1 MGYDSFS
8 GKLGVTVTWNPQ
20 NNGPTSLY
28 GTVQAPTTLPKS
40 ITYVKGGNLA
50 NGVNVVYSAL
60 LTIAASGSTTVDLTS
75 ITEVLGSSKTFARIK
90 AVVIQ
95 LLSVADDS
103 ANGSACSSVT
113 VGNAATNAN
122 KLFFT
127 AGTDSIDLAN
137 GDVVAWGTGAAAGIA
152 VDGTHKNVKI
162 LNNDGA
168 VGAKVLLTVLG
179 ADA

>member
-20 NNGPTSLY
+20 NNGPTASY
-28 GTVQAPTTLPKS
+28 GTVQAPTTLAKS

-60 LTIAASGSTTVDLTS
+60 LTIAASGSTTIDLTS
-75 ITEVLGSSKTFARIK
+75 ITEVLGSSKAFARIK
-90 AVVIQ
+90 AVIIQ
-95 LLSVADDS
+95 LLSTADDS
-103 ANGSACSSVT
+103 TNGSACSGIT
-113 VGNAATNAN
+113 VGNAASTPN
-122 KLFFT
+122 KLFMH
-127 AGTDSIDLAN
+127 AGTDTFDLAN
-137 GDVVAWGTGAAAGIA
+137 GDIIAWGTGAAAGIV
-152 VDGTHKNVKI
+152 VDSSNKGIKI
-162 LNNDGA
+162 VNNDGA